1 MYTDDMQGSELKANN
16 RMGMSTTLPYFANE
30 AIQNRVGVLYVLLR
44 LLPHV
49 EDGTVATRTQDILRT
64 DVRTIYLVFWN
75 RPVPDLPDAKIPDTF
90 GIGSTTARTEPGI
103 QTSS

>member
-49 EDGTVATRTQDILRT
+49 EDGTV
-64 DVRTIYLVFWN
+64 
-75 RPVPDLPDAKIPDTF
+75 
-90 GIGSTTARTEPGI
+90 S
-103 QTSS
+103 